1 MFNQALARDGYR
13 CMITGIIDGNSFR
26 HCADLRAIH
35 ERDGHVA
42 VAIETAYILNE
53 STMQGIDPA
62 GTSKD
67 SVEVKKV
74 RFHQ

>member
-1 MFNQALARDGYR
+1 MFNRALARDGYW
-13 CMITGIIDGNSFR
+13 CMITGIIDGNLFR
-26 HCADLRAIH
+26 HCADMQAIH

-42 VAIETAYILNE
+42 ETAYILNE